1 MLHKIVNFLQMI
13 SLQNKGFLL
22 IYAYL
27 FLLIFISGY
36 LIIGYEQKH
45 NRFEK
50 LAARWKA
57 NLAEQEHLREEEYQK
72 QLELDGEFKDKN
84 RLRKISKKI
93 QSSGLK
99 NIFPELT
106 AEVYLIAVILI
117 SVIAAIFAYIWTG
130 AMIMAIVSFFVAIV
144 IIHIWIEVKITQ
156 NYIAI
161 EKEAIKFI
169 NILENMSYSEGNIAE
184 ILGATV
190 PYLTDPLRSSVEKCY
205 YEIKSTGDVS
215 TSLQNL
221 VERTNYRKLREV
233 FESLRICSTHN
244 EDYESVISESRESIR
259 TYIAFRKANTRIKM
273 QSLIDMSI
281 MGILGIVIIFI
292 LSSMIDNVQKL
303 LFQTLGGQALL
314 TTAVVIFLY
323 GIWSVLKTDE

>member
-22 IYAYL
+22 IYAFL
-27 FLLIFISGY
+27 FLLMFISAY

-50 LAARWKA
+50 LGARWKA

-72 QLELDGEFKDKN
+72 QLELDGEFKDRN

-106 AEVYLIAVILI
+106 AEVYLSAVILI
-117 SVIAAIFAYIWTG
+117 SVIATIFAYIWTG
-130 AMIMAIVSFFVAIV
+130 SMIMAIVSFFIV
-144 IIHIWIEVKITQ
+144 IIIIHIWIEVKITQ

-190 PYLTDPLRSSVEKCY
+190 PYLTDPLRSSIEKCY

-281 MGILGIVIIFI
+281 MGVLGIVIIFI

-303 LFQTLGGQALL
+303 LFQTLGGQALI